1 MRVVCERIARKNKDR
16 TGESK
21 TPKQMH
27 NLKKSP
33 DQESNL
39 DRPGIHTRGALPLS
53 YRGGYQIHQSTFL
66 SMPRFAKSS
75 IVCVCARAFCCVCV
89 CVCTTF
95 WHCLCRCQPHIKQK
109 VNRSA
114 SNTRASTQTLAI
126 CSWHRHKQ
134 CLNVVVI
141 CWAKW
146 GLNKIGRFCAQPP
159 SKKKTHTHTQ
169 TQLWFFGVAKPT
181 TNAATGA
188 RSKVARVRAE
198 YPNQLDYI
206 GFWGALSEEMLPE
219 FVSDRRAIF

>member
-39 DRPGIHTRGALPLS
+39 DRPEFTHGCFTPKLSGRIPDTPKYLFLQSLPS
-53 YRGGYQIHQSTFL
+53 Y
-66 SMPRFAKSS
+66 A
-75 IVCVCARAFCCVCV
+75 CARAPFVVFVFLCFCVFVCVCV
-89 CVCTTF
+89 CVCVCVFTTF

-141 CWAKW
+141 CWAES
-146 GLNKIGRFCAQPP
+146 GFNKIGRCCAQPP
-159 SKKKTHTHTQ
+159 
-169 TQLWFFGVAKPT
+169 FF
-181 TNAATGA
+181 
-188 RSKVARVRAE
+188 
-198 YPNQLDYI
+198 
-206 GFWGALSEEMLPE
+206 F
-219 FVSDRRAIF
+219 